1 MPRPLVA
8 GYVLSVTVVVVLLAA
23 VGDWVL
29 AGALLAVELLVSGLI
44 AVFVRRP
51 PRSSRSSR
59 PAGGPRL
66 GTPLDPGNASGR
78 RPPR

>member
-8 GYVLSVTVVVVLLAA
+8 GYVLSVTAVVVLLAA

-29 AGALLAVELLVSGLI
+29 AGALLAVELLVSGSI

-51 PRSSRSSR
+51 PAAPRR
-59 PAGGPRL
+59 AGGPRL

-78 RPPR
+78 RPTH

>member
-8 GYVLSVTVVVVLLAA
+8 GYVLSVTAVAVLLAA

-44 AVFVRRP
+44 ALFVRRP
-51 PRSSRSSR
+51 PPPRRR
-59 PAGGPRL
+59 AGGPRL
-66 GTPLDPGNASGR
+66 GTPRDPGNASGR